1 MRRDGIAEAVV
12 IASAVLIAMPTL
24 AGCADNPAGYS
35 SHAPSTD
42 DMANASEVEIQ
53 QTATAQPADTRDGG
67 LKGIEE
73 SAAGQAAG
81 DVESS
86 TSQPVSAER
95 EFPRL
100 AAIPEKPPVPAD
112 NPISPAKI
120 ELGRLLFFDDRLSGD
135 GGTSCATCHE
145 PFLGWGDGNAI
156 SMGYEGTEHW
166 RNSQT
171 TVNTAYLVK
180 LFWAGESPSLEA
192 QAASAIEGNVAGNGD
207 PVMIEERL
215 AQIPEY
221 VRLFKEAFGVDR
233 PTYPLILKAIATFER
248 TDMNSTDS
256 PFDKYMR
263 GDQRTMSEEALRG
276 MKLFEGKAN
285 CIRCHNGPLL
295 TDESFHAIGV
305 PRNSLFDKVV
315 QYQITLRYQFFIR
328 GVPEHVYRKA
338 DRDLGLYFTTKRQS
352 DIGKFRTPPLRYLGY
367 TAPYMHNGVFDDLEQ
382 VIDFYDEGGGEGD
395 NKSALLEPLEL
406 TDAEK
411 TDLLAFLQSLTGREI
426 GMSPPDLPPYKVM
439 D

>member
-24 AGCADNPAGYS
+24 ARCADNPAGYS
-35 SHAPSTD
+35 SPASSTD
-42 DMANASEVEIQ
+42 DTAKASEVEIQ
-53 QTATAQPADTRDGG
+53 QTATAKPADTSDGG

-73 SAAGQAAG
+73 SAAGQAAD

-215 AQIPEY
+215 CKSRNTFACLRKPLAWIG
-221 VRLFKEAFGVDR
+221 L
-233 PTYPLILKAIATFER
+233 PTR
-248 TDMNSTDS
+248 
-256 PFDKYMR
+256 
-263 GDQRTMSEEALRG
+263 
-276 MKLFEGKAN
+276 
-285 CIRCHNGPLL
+285 
-295 TDESFHAIGV
+295 
-305 PRNSLFDKVV
+305 
-315 QYQITLRYQFFIR
+315 
-328 GVPEHVYRKA
+328 
-338 DRDLGLYFTTKRQS
+338 
-352 DIGKFRTPPLRYLGY
+352 
-367 TAPYMHNGVFDDLEQ
+367 
-382 VIDFYDEGGGEGD
+382 
-395 NKSALLEPLEL
+395 
-406 TDAEK
+406 
-411 TDLLAFLQSLTGREI
+411 
-426 GMSPPDLPPYKVM
+426 
-439 D
+439 